1 MRWVFKRGDF
11 TCPPSYGMNN
21 TRGSLSQK
29 LYTVE
34 RLLGLVEKASFLK
47 EG

>member
-1 MRWVFKRGDF
+1 M
-11 TCPPSYGMNN
+11 PPFLWDEQYPRKSF
-21 TRGSLSQK
+21 QK

-34 RLLGLVEKASFLK
+34 RLLGLVEKAAFLK